1 MGQSRVRLWLFV
13 AVLDMVAEGRV
24 RVTTADG
31 ELHSLEAPTLSKFVG
46 PQKFA
51 LSVNNV
57 SSIVRVKKKHQCS
70 LRKLREAGVV
80 QSSIVIAKRTW
91 KCDLE
96 KQHARLARIGAS
108 AWITIQNVYRVPGFH
123 MNYHY
128 YFRAT
133 RKGRGPPLV
142 SIYGPSHTWTKVRK
156 VAWTSLS
163 IESSRNRWRR
173 VFESP
178 YYQAMARGIL
188 GGCKLIIACVALKA
202 LRNRLSAGNS
212 RSYVLP
218 LASLL
223 LEAASMT
230 TLSAF
235 WIVGSGY
242 ADGLLPFWGHFTCMT
257 GLTGCRLGSG
267 VCLSLFW
274 LEMSASFN
282 STTFVRISRESR
294 MKLGTA
300 AFAVVIGIVSDVTL
314 VAADVRSQTVFLAV
328 YTFCLLVL
336 GSVGLVGGVVFLLA
350 VRRALR
356 DQRASSISSTPSDY
370 RNSSTFDKLSHSFR
384 LMTWWFVL
392 GSGLQ
397 LLFVLVVILL
407 LVNAAKANF
416 TVDRANW
423 VQFMILLDLPR
434 TASSYCF
441 VMALDFKGDL
451 QPRLSHLGRF
461 SLTLVP
467 PCLKRFELIFCC
479 TNANNYACTSNY
491 QQMMVH
497 VNTTVEGRRSPLE
510 VSSLRKHALPSMM
523 ARPTFGGRSRTEQP
537 ARSNSEA
544 RTQAADIGLRQDKV
558 DAAPGSAHA
567 PCSRPDGVSSQS
579 S

>member
-1 MGQSRVRLWLFV
+1 MGQTRGRLWLFV
-13 AVLDMVAEGRV
+13 AVLDMAAEGRV
-24 RVTTADG
+24 RVTTVDG
-31 ELHSLEAPTLSKFVG
+31 ELHSLEAPTLSKYVG

-57 SSIVRVKKKHQCS
+57 SSIVRVKKKTQCS
-70 LRKLREAGVV
+70 LRKLREAGVAP
-80 QSSIVIAKRTW
+80 SSIVISKRTW

-96 KQHARLARIGAS
+96 KQHARLERIGAS
-108 AWITIQNVYRVPGFH
+108 AWITVQNVYRVPGFH

-128 YFRAT
+128 YLRAT
-133 RKGRGPPLV
+133 QKGRGPPLV
-142 SIYGPSHTWTKVRK
+142 SIYGPSHKWTKIRK
-156 VAWTSLS
+156 EAWTSLA

-173 VFESP
+173 VFRSA
-178 YYQAMARGIL
+178 YYQAIARGIL

-202 LRNRLSAGNS
+202 LRNRLSAGSS

-218 LASLL
+218 LASLS

-282 STTFVRISRESR
+282 STSFVRISRESR
-294 MKLGTA
+294 LKLCTA
-300 AFAVVIGIVSDVTL
+300 AFAVVIGVVSDVTL

-328 YTFCLLVL
+328 YAFCLLVL

-356 DQRASSISSTPSDY
+356 DQRASSISSTPSDH

-397 LLFVLVVILL
+397 LLFVLIVILL
-407 LVNAAKANF
+407 LINAAKANF
-416 TVDRANW
+416 TVDRASW
-423 VQFMILLDLPR
+423 VKFMILLDLPR

-451 QPRLSHLGRF
+451 QPRLSQIGRF

-467 PCLKRFELIFCC
+467 PCLKLFELIFCC
-479 TNANNYACTSNY
+479 TSATNYTCTSNY
-491 QQMMVH
+491 QHMMVH
-497 VNTTVEGRRSPLE
+497 VNTTVDGRRSPFE
-510 VSSLRKHALPSMM
+510 VAALRKHALPSMM
-523 ARPTFGGRSRTEQP
+523 PRTTFGTRSRSGQP

-544 RTQAADIGLRQDKV
+544 RTQMAGIRLCQDKLNML
-558 DAAPGSAHA
+558 AGSAHVRS
-567 PCSRPDGVSSQS
+567 PQTDELSVQS